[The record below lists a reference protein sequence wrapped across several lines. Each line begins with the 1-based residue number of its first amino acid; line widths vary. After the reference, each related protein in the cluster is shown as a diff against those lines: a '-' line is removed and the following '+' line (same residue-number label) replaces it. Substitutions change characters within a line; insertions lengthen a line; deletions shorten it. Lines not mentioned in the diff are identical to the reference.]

1 MAIALNTSDTNGGSG
16 STVTVT
22 GLTCSG
28 TDRVAIAVAGSASGA
43 FCTGI
48 TYDGVAMTF
57 LGQDVLTDVC
67 YLDVYYLINPP
78 TAASNIVATWSAA
91 QTGGAA
97 LDVLVY
103 TGMHQTSPFGTP
115 VTAEGTSTSVTGAG
129 GVTTASGDLTFD
141 AVSWSASGGATITA
155 TGTGHT
161 QRATQ
166 NPLGGWELTAGD
178 MTGTGTIVPTW
189 TISTSQ
195 NWVQLVV
202 TMKASG
208 SGSAPMF
215 RGS

>member
-1 MAIALNTSDTNGGSG
+1 MAIALNNSNTNGGD
-16 STVTVT
+16 TATITVT

-28 TDRVAIAVAGSASGA
+28 ANRVAIAVAGSANGA

-57 LGQDVLTDVC
+57 LGQDVRTDIC

-103 TGMHQTSPFGTP
+103 TGMHQTTPFGTP
-115 VTAEGTSTSVTGAG
+115 ASEDNAGTSVTGAG

-166 NPLGGWELTAGD
+166 NPIGGWELTAGD
-178 MTGTGTIVPTW
+178 MTGSGTITPTW

-195 NWVQLVV
+195 DWSQLAV
-202 TMKASG
+202 TMKAVAG
-208 SGSAPMF
+208 NSAPMF